1 MRMEYNVFVKLR
13 LYLFGKYDGPLSSQD
28 TYRQA
33 VQSAEEK
40 SLDKAIALL
49 PTYFSSMYAEDTLE
63 REDMASLF
71 TEGYMRPRGYALYRY
86 VPDVELKELIGDMQ
100 KAEYPQK
107 EIEAFAT
114 CFVKEIMHYEKVF
127 RSSMPLL
134 LFGKHISGV
143 DIDIPGTKKLEK
155 ALSLIPDYVDFLTGA
170 DAINYFS
177 EGFVDLDATLY
188 SLVQKMRE
196 SNYSQEAEVD
206 FASAWFD
213 AIEVQGKLSLMVMRL
228 YLFGRFRYTG
238 EVHKTVEILNPKWKN
253 FEKALAIIP
262 RYIVY
267 MKKYVD
273 PRWDDGV
280 RLSPRRT
287 LENYLVPEMCEF
299 GYPDSE
305 IKEFSAKWLDYLD
318 SLERE
323 LTVAADKYIASLK
336 GSNILV
342 Q

>member
-1 MRMEYNVFVKLR
+1 MSMEYNVFVKLR
-13 LYLFGKYDGPLSSQD
+13 LYLFGEYDGPLSSQD
-28 TYRQA
+28 THGQVVR
-33 VQSAEEK
+33 SAEEK

-49 PTYFSSMYAEDTLE
+49 PTYFSSMYAEDALE
-63 REDMASLF
+63 RENMAFLF
-71 TEGYMRPRGYALYRY
+71 TEGYMRPRGYAIFQY
-86 VPDVELKELIGDMQ
+86 VPDIELWELTDDMQ

-114 CFVKEIMHYEKVF
+114 CFVKEMMHYEKVF
-127 RSSMPLL
+127 RSSMTLL

-143 DIDIPGTKKLEK
+143 DIDIPETKKFEK

-188 SLVQKMRE
+188 SLIQKMRE
-196 SNYSQEAEVD
+196 SNYSQEVEVR

-213 AIEVQGKLSLMVMRL
+213 AIEAQGKLSLMVMRL
-228 YLFGRFRYTG
+228 YLFGRFQYTG
-238 EVHKTVEILNPKWKN
+238 KVHKTVEILNPKWKN

-262 RYIVY
+262 RYIAY
-267 MKKYVD
+267 MKNYDD

-280 RLSPRRT
+280 CLSPKRT

-299 GYPDSE
+299 GYSDSE

-323 LTVAADKYIASLK
+323 LTVAADKYIDSLK
-336 GSNILV
+336 RNNILA
-342 Q
+342 